1 MALYFFITY
10 AALTITFYAAFLVDG
25 YHLPKTFSGV
35 LISLFFLAIMAPGL
49 ILDRIIGIFKGY
61 TNVAAIAMIGAGL
74 FCFGIFRDRGMLVVG
89 ASLAG
94 FGYGLMQPLI
104 YDKTAI
110 IAPPRAATLAL
121 SFVMAVNYLA
131 IMLCPFLP
139 AKSRIM
145 EKNLVYTTCGTC
157 SKLLDVTVENDRV
170 KRVQFIGG
178 CHGNSQGIAALIA
191 GMEVDEAIARLSGI
205 DCGGRGTS
213 CPDQLAKAL
222 TQLKNS
228 R

>member
-1 MALYFFITY
+1 
-10 AALTITFYAAFLVDG
+10 
-25 YHLPKTFSGV
+25 
-35 LISLFFLAIMAPGL
+35 
-49 ILDRIIGIFKGY
+49 
-61 TNVAAIAMIGAGL
+61 
-74 FCFGIFRDRGMLVVG
+74 
-89 ASLAG
+89 
-94 FGYGLMQPLI
+94 
-104 YDKTAI
+104 
-110 IAPPRAATLAL
+110 
-121 SFVMAVNYLA
+121 
-131 IMLCPFLP
+131 
-139 AKSRIM
+139 M

-222 TQLKNS
+222 TPKIRLPSAAPHDKS
-228 R
+228 PLRHSAHRRRKAPSV